1 MALEIENNNILS
13 EFKRLVNTFSQST
26 KVMERSGV
34 RIIGIVSRRTDA
46 GKSVSG
52 APFIDYSN
60 PYKKKRQRTGRSI
73 KPDLQFSGE
82 MLRGMKFVIDE
93 TLKGFEVIVDFP
105 TRKHSRANIS
115 VDELAEVQHKT
126 RPFFD
131 LSQREWQLEE
141 RRIVKDLDRLFKGR
155 GF

>member
-1 MALEIENNNILS
+1 MALKIVENNIS
-13 EFKRLVNTFSQST
+13 EEFNRLINTFSQSD

-34 RIIGIVSRRTDA
+34 RIVGLISRRTDA

-52 APFIDYSN
+52 APFINYSTG
-60 PYKKKRQRTGRSI
+60 YKKKRQRTGRST

-82 MLRGMKFVIDE
+82 MLRSMKFVIDE
-93 TLKGFEVIVDFP
+93 RVNDVRVIVDFP
-105 TRKHSRANIS
+105 RRFHSRSRIS
-115 VDELAEVQHKT
+115 LEELAEAQHKT

-131 LSQREWQLEE
+131 LSAREIAQENLRILADLE
-141 RRIVKDLDRLFKGR
+141 RLFKGR

>member
-1 MALEIENNNILS
+1 MALEITNNNILS
-13 EFKRLVNTFSQST
+13 EFNRLINTFSQST
-26 KVMERSGV
+26 KIMQRSGV
-34 RIIGIVSRRTDA
+34 RIISIVSRRTDA

-52 APFIDYSN
+52 APFINYSN

-73 KPDLQFSGE
+73 KPNLQFSGE
-82 MLRGMKFVIDE
+82 MLRSMKFVVNE
-93 TLKGFEVIVDFP
+93 ELSGFRVIVNFP
-105 TRKHSRANIS
+105 SRKHSRADID

-131 LSQREWQLEE
+131 LSRREWQLEE
-141 RRIVKDLDRLFKGR
+141 RKIIKDLERVFKGR

>member
-1 MALEIENNNILS
+1 MALEITNNNILS
-13 EFKRLVNTFSQST
+13 EFNRLINTFSQST
-26 KVMERSGV
+26 KVMQRSGV

-52 APFIDYSN
+52 APFINYSN
-60 PYKKKRQRTGRSI
+60 PYKKKRQRSGRST
-73 KPDLQFSGE
+73 KPNLQFSGE
-82 MLRGMKFVIDE
+82 MLRSMKFVVNE
-93 TLKGFEVIVDFP
+93 ELNGFRVIVDFP
-105 TRKHSRANIS
+105 SRRHSRANID

-131 LSQREWQLEE
+131 LSRREWQLEE
-141 RRIVKDLDRLFKGR
+141 RKIIKDLNRLFKGK